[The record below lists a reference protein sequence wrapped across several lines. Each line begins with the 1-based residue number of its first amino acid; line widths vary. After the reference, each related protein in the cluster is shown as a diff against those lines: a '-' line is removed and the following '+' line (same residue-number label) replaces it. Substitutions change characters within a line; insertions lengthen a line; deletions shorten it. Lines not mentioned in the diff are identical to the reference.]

1 MYFAE
6 RDRFADEGVPGMT
19 RQPIEVAF
27 ERRGN
32 GSPLVLL
39 HGIGHRWQAWAPV
52 LDLLAERHDVIA
64 VDLPG
69 FGKSPLLPEGRGYD
83 IESAVDTLADI
94 FEDLRL
100 DRPHVA
106 GNSLGGV
113 LALEAASRGLVASAT
128 ALAPAGFWSP
138 RGQWW
143 ALWVLARIR
152 STGRAPAPLRK
163 LMLGNRFFRMAGAS
177 LLYGHP
183 SRMTAEIMLDDLVSM
198 VGSPAFD
205 LVAAA
210 GKGYAYASPAPTVP
224 VTVAWGTRDRILW
237 PRQARRAAELLPQAR
252 HVWLHRAG
260 HVPMIDEPEQ
270 VASLISATCER
281 ASARE
286 AA

>member
-1 MYFAE
+1 MA
-6 RDRFADEGVPGMT
+6 

-52 LDLLAERHDVIA
+52 LDDLAAHHDVIA

-69 FGKSPLLPEGRGYD
+69 FGASPLLPEGRGYD
-83 IESAVDTLADI
+83 MPSAVRACADI
-94 FEDLRL
+94 FADMGL

-106 GNSLGGV
+106 GNSLGAV
-113 LALEAASRGLVASAT
+113 LGLELASRGLVSSAT
-128 ALAPAGFWSP
+128 ALAPAGFWTP
-138 RGQWW
+138 RDRAW
-143 ALWVLARIR
+143 ALRVLSMIR
-152 STGRAPAPLRK
+152 MTGRSPAWLRRA
-163 LMLGNRFFRMAGAS
+163 MLANRYFRMAAGS

-183 SRMTAEIMLDDLVSM
+183 SRMTAEIMLADLLSM
-198 VGSPAFD
+198 VGARAFD

-210 GKGYAYASPAPTVP
+210 GRDYVYAAPAPTVP

-237 PRQARRAAELLPQAR
+237 PRQARRAAVLLPRAR

-260 HVPMIDEPEQ
+260 HVPMIDEPAQ
-270 VASLISATCER
+270 VASLILAT
-281 ASARE
+281 AE
-286 AA
+286 AATAADRAA

>member
-1 MYFAE
+1 MA
-6 RDRFADEGVPGMT
+6 

-52 LDLLAERHDVIA
+52 LDALAEHHDVIA
-64 VDLPG
+64 IDLPG
-69 FGKSPLLPEGRGYD
+69 FGASPLLSDGRGYD
-83 IESAVDTLADI
+83 MPNAVQSCAEI
-94 FEDLRL
+94 FEDMGL

-106 GNSLGGV
+106 GNSLGAV
-113 LALEAASRGLVASAT
+113 LSLELASRGLVSSAT
-128 ALAPAGFWSP
+128 ALAPAGFWTP
-138 RGQWW
+138 RDRAW
-143 ALWVLARIR
+143 ALRVLSMIR
-152 STGRAPAPLRK
+152 STGRAPSWLRAATIR
-163 LMLGNRFFRMAGAS
+163 NRYFRMAAGC

-210 GKGYAYASPAPTVP
+210 GRDYVFAAPAPTVP
-224 VTVAWGTRDRILW
+224 TTVAWGTRDRILW
-237 PRQARRAAELLPQAR
+237 PRQARLAAELLPRAR

-270 VASLISATCER
+270 VASLILATCAAGVTAR
-281 ASARE
+281 AA
-286 AA
+286 

>member
-1 MYFAE
+1 
-6 RDRFADEGVPGMT
+6 MT

-52 LDLLAERHDVIA
+52 LDALAAEHDVIA

-69 FGKSPLLPEGRGYD
+69 FGRSPLLPDGRGYD
-83 IESAVDTLADI
+83 MPAAVAACADI
-94 FEDLRL
+94 FEDMGLG
-100 DRPHVA
+100 RPHVA
-106 GNSLGGV
+106 GNSLGG
-113 LALEAASRGLVASAT
+113 AIGLELASRGLVSSAT
-128 ALAPAGFWSP
+128 ALAPAGFWTP
-138 RGQWW
+138 RDRAW
-143 ALWVLARIR
+143 ALRVLGLIR
-152 STGRAPAPLRK
+152 TSGRAPEPLR
-163 LMLGNRFFRMAGAS
+163 GAFIRNRYLRMAAGS

-183 SRMTAEIMLDDLVSM
+183 SRMTEEVMRDDLLSM
-198 VGSPAFD
+198 VGARGFD

-210 GKGYAYASPAPTVP
+210 GRDYLFAAPPPTVP

-237 PRQARRAAELLPQAR
+237 PRQARLAAASLPRAR

-270 VASLISATCER
+270 VASVILATCAAAGAER
-281 ASARE
+281 AA
-286 AA
+286 